1 MNIRAFLLGLVAL
14 ALCACATPGAKP
26 GGDSVIDT
34 MRWVRSLDER
44 VQTVSWRLATA
55 NTEFCGT
62 NVGPVLGAEFW
73 SAASF
78 EAKARRFAT
87 AAFMLTDQPSV
98 AHVVPGSPAARAGLR
113 TGQEIV
119 AVGDVPLPSGAE
131 GLRVFAAET
140 QKTAKQRKV
149 TLRLTVRDASGQHI
163 VAIESVPACRFTV
176 GLVADASVNAATDGT
191 NIVVTTGLL
200 AFARN
205 DSELAIV
212 IGHEIA
218 HNILGHPEAT
228 RSEAVADV
236 VGLAL
241 DAMIAA
247 ATGLT
252 GPRPGRLGMAQRSAS
267 REAQADYVGTY
278 FAARAGYETRN
289 IEQIWKRLG
298 QEHPEA
304 LESDLNHPDLEKRYS
319 AMEATSREIQAK
331 KAAGQPL
338 VPNGMKPTS

>member
-1 MNIRAFLLGLVAL
+1 MRAFLLGLAAFAL
-14 ALCACATPGAKP
+14 TACATPGKP
-26 GGDSVIDT
+26 SGGNSVVDT
-34 MRWVRSLDER
+34 MRWIRSLDER

-55 NTEFCGT
+55 NTEFCGA

-78 EAKARRFAT
+78 DAKARRFAT
-87 AAFMLTDQPSV
+87 AAFGLTDQPSV
-98 AHVVPGSPAARAGLR
+98 AHVVPGSPAAQAGLR

-119 AVGDVPLPSGAE
+119 AVGDVPLPPGAE
-131 GLRVFAAET
+131 GLKVFAAET
-140 QKTAKQRKV
+140 EKAGKQRKV
-149 TLRLTVRDASGQHI
+149 TLRLTVRDASGQRA
-163 VAIESVPACRFTV
+163 VAIESVPACRFSV
-176 GLVADASVNAATDGT
+176 GLAADASVNAATDGS

-200 AFARN
+200 SFARN

-218 HNILGHPEAT
+218 HNILRHPEAM

-252 GPRPGRLGMAQRSAS
+252 GPRPGRLGMAQRSAG
-267 REAQADYVGTY
+267 REAEADYVGTY
-278 FAARAGYETRN
+278 FAARAGYDTRN

-298 QEHPEA
+298 KEHPEA
-304 LESDLNHPDLEKRYS
+304 LASDLDHPDLDKRYS
-319 AMEATSREIQAK
+319 AMEATSREIEAK

-338 VPNGMKPTS
+338 IPKGMSPQS